1 MDDRRDRPVRKGCT
15 AVLSYEIELPIVR
28 LSYKKVNFYKIE
40 PIFTSLF
47 YKNGNFYKIEPESAP
62 LKVKNGDLYDIRVS
76 FQAFLQR
83 FVER

>member
-1 MDDRRDRPVRKGCT
+1 MDSRRSRPFRKGCIA
-15 AVLSYEIELPIVR
+15 AVSYEIGLPITR

-40 PIFTSLF
+40 PIFAPLF
-47 YKNGNFYKIEPESAP
+47 YKNGNFYKIEPESTP
-62 LKVKNGDLYDIRVS
+62 LKVRNGDLYDIRAS